1 MGIWVSLFDYRM
13 PPISFTISSLSLGFT
28 AFSEQA
34 WRKVKKFAGAS
45 SNRKLSN
52 KDIFASIRNQKLGGG
67 NGFPS
72 HSPDPLGPKHPA
84 FWAPGPPGPP
94 GSCFRRPWWV
104 RAFVR
109 CRALQERGSDP
120 SCKNWPHFMVF
131 SLTDLRPCYWP
142 RQGINLSQCKLR
154 KKGYQN
160 SSSSSK
166 DMVDAF

>member
-13 PPISFTISSLSLGFT
+13 PPHTYTISSLSLGFT

-34 WRKVKKFAGAS
+34 WWKVKRFEGNS
-45 SNRKLSN
+45 SNRKSSN
-52 KDIFASIRNQKLGGG
+52 REVSALIRTKNLGM
-67 NGFPS
+67 
-72 HSPDPLGPKHPA
+72 A
-84 FWAPGPPGPP
+84 IAPGPMAPLPP
-94 GSCFRRPWWV
+94 GHCFRRPWWV

-120 SCKNWPHFMVF
+120 SRKNWPHFMVF

-154 KKGYQN
+154 KKGYHN
-160 SSSSSK
+160 SSSK